1 MSLIELE
8 RDQRNNPLEVVEH
21 MATGNNWPFE
31 RSGEDEIALVV
42 TGRWTE
48 YQLSFTWMREIE
60 ALHLA
65 CAFDMKVPE
74 LRLAEV
80 QQLVA
85 LINEQL
91 WIGHFDVWMQNGMV
105 MFRHALVLAG
115 GVAASG
121 RQCEAV
127 LASALD
133 ACERY
138 YPAFQFVVWAGKSAA
153 RGHGLPRC
161 SKRPARRNA
170 RPFRPERRSRACSR
184 NRLFVMPALR
194 RMLPSWRVLLG
205 A

>member
-8 RDQRNNPLEVVEH
+8 QDQQNNPLEVVEH
-21 MATGNNWPFE
+21 IATGNNWPFE

-48 YQLSFTWMREIE
+48 YQISFTWMHEIE
-60 ALHLA
+60 ALHVA

-74 LRLAEV
+74 PRLSEV
-80 QQLVA
+80 QLLVA

-91 WIGHFDVWMQNGMV
+91 WIGHFDVWMHNGMV

-115 GVAASG
+115 GVTASR

-127 LASALD
+127 LGSALD

-138 YPAFQFVVWAGKSAA
+138 YPAFQFVVWAGKSAREA
-153 RGHGLPRC
+153 MDSAMFETSGE
-161 SKRPARRNA
+161 A
-170 RPFRPERRSRACSR
+170 
-184 NRLFVMPALR
+184 
-194 RMLPSWRVLLG
+194 
-205 A
+205 

>member
-91 WIGHFDVWMQNGMV
+91 WIGHFDVWMHNGMV

-138 YPAFQFVVWAGKSAA
+138 YPAFQFVVWAGKSAREA
-153 RGHGLPRC
+153 MDSAMFETSGE
-161 SKRPARRNA
+161 A
-170 RPFRPERRSRACSR
+170 
-184 NRLFVMPALR
+184 
-194 RMLPSWRVLLG
+194 
-205 A
+205 

>member
-8 RDQRNNPLEVVEH
+8 SDQRNNPLEVVEH
-21 MATGNNWPFE
+21 MASWNNWPFE
-31 RSGEDEIALVV
+31 RAGEDEIALIVA
-42 TGRWTE
+42 GRWTE
-48 YQLSFTWMREIE
+48 YQISFTWMREIE

-74 LRLAEV
+74 PRLPEV

-91 WIGHFDVWMQNGMV
+91 WIGHFDVWMQNGVV

-127 LASALD
+127 LGSALD
-133 ACERY
+133 ASERY
-138 YPAFQFVVWAGKSAA
+138 YPAFQFVVWAGKSAREA
-153 RGHGLPRC
+153 MDSAMFETSGE
-161 SKRPARRNA
+161 A
-170 RPFRPERRSRACSR
+170 
-184 NRLFVMPALR
+184 
-194 RMLPSWRVLLG
+194 
-205 A
+205 